1 MSLAYRN
8 LLSMFVVFFL
18 LGGLMT
24 AAYAE
29 DDDED
34 DAGISM
40 PAVINT
46 LWKTECSACHLAYPP
61 SLLPAKSWRAV
72 MSGLDK
78 HFGSDASLTAAESKE
93 ISLFLVENA
102 GEDRNS
108 SSKKPLLRITQTN
121 WFLNEHDE
129 VSKRTWKNPKV
140 KSPANCSACHADAES
155 GDFDEDSIRIP
166 K

>member
-1 MSLAYRN
+1 
-8 LLSMFVVFFL
+8 
-18 LGGLMT
+18 
-24 AAYAE
+24 
-29 DDDED
+29 
-34 DAGISM
+34 
-40 PAVINT
+40 
-46 LWKTECSACHLAYPP
+46 
-61 SLLPAKSWRAV
+61 